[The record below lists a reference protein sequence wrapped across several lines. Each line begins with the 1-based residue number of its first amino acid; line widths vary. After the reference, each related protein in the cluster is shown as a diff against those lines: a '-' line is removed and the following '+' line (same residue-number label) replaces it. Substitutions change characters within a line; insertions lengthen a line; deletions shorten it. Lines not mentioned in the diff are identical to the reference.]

1 MAMSSDRKF
10 KNLNLLHRTL
20 LKVSFGGC
28 GWTALKMPVLQLTT
42 TGRKSGQPRSVMLTT
57 PYGEGDVLVIIA
69 SRGGDH
75 RHPDWFLNLRKNPV
89 VTVTT
94 KGSKDRPML
103 ARIASDEERARIW
116 PLVTEALANY
126 ARYQE
131 KTDRVIP
138 LVFLEPADFERI
150 AEVAGPP
157 PEWVAPR
164 GTLN

>member
-1 MAMSSDRKF
+1 MAMSSNRKF

-20 LKVSFGGC
+20 LKLSFGGC
-28 GWTALKMPVLQLTT
+28 GWTALKMPVLELTT

-57 PYGEGDVLVIIA
+57 PYGEGDVRVIIA

-75 RHPDWFLNLRKNPV
+75 RHPDWFLNLRKNPA

-138 LVFLEPADFERI
+138 LVFLEPADFKRI
-150 AEVAGPP
+150 AEVSSQPS
-157 PEWVAPR
+157 E
-164 GTLN
+164 

>member
-20 LKVSFGGC
+20 LKLSLGDC

-42 TGRKSGQPRSVMLTT
+42 TGRRSGQPRSVMLTT
-57 PYGEGDVLVIIA
+57 PHGEGDVRVIIA

-75 RHPDWFLNLRKNPV
+75 RHPDWFLNLRKNPA

-103 ARIASDEERARIW
+103 ARIASDEERALIW
-116 PLVTEALANY
+116 PLVTEAFANY

-138 LVFLEPADFERI
+138 LVFLEPADFDRI
-150 AEVAGPP
+150 AEVTGQPS
-157 PEWVAPR
+157 EWVAPR
-164 GTLN
+164 DTLD